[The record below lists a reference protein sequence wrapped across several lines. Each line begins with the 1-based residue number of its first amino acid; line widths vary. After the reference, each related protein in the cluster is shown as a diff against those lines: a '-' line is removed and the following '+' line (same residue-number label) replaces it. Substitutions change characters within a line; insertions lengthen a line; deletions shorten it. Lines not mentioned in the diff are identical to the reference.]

1 MAKSK
6 TRRRKNRN
14 RKSGGGNSSTPSA
27 AATPPK
33 KRLGAKPILYGLIAV
48 GAVAIGFGWWQSGK
62 DEKAFMALVEQG
74 KAAPGDIK
82 VIRSDGRG
90 HLTPGQTQRYR
101 SRFPT
106 SGIHE
111 PVWTTPGVYDLP
123 PPPTRLVHALENG
136 HIVIYYD
143 EPGEAAMA
151 TIEAWLDLYSAPW
164 NGIVATKMLGL
175 GRKLVLTA
183 WTRRLD
189 LDPFE
194 PAAAAHFIDAF
205 RGRGPENPVR

>member
-6 TRRRKNRN
+6 TRRRKHNRQA
-14 RKSGGGNSSTPSA
+14 GGDQANQQSA
-27 AATPPK
+27 EAAPK
-33 KRLGAKPILYGLIAV
+33 KRLGAKPILYGLIALGV
-48 GAVAIGFGWWQSGK
+48 GAIGFGWWDSAK
-62 DEKAFMALVEQG
+62 DERAFMALVAEG

-111 PVWTTPGVYDLP
+111 PIWTTPGVYDLP
-123 PPPTRLVHALENG
+123 QPPTRLVHALEHG
-136 HIVIYYD
+136 HIVIYFD
-143 EPGEAAMA
+143 EPGDEAMA
-151 TIEAWLDLYSAPW
+151 TIKQWSDLYSAPW

-189 LDPFE
+189 LDPFA
-194 PAAAAHFIDAF
+194 PAAAARFIDAF

>member
-6 TRRRKNRN
+6 TRRKKRN
-14 RKSGGGNSSTPSA
+14 RRAGGAQANQRPA
-27 AATPPK
+27 EATPK
-33 KRLGAKPILYGLIAV
+33 VRLGAKPILYGLIAV
-48 GAVAIGFGWWQSGK
+48 AAVAIGFGWWQSKK
-62 DEKAFMALVEQG
+62 DEMAFMALVEQG
-74 KAAPGDIK
+74 RAAPGDVK
-82 VIRSDGRG
+82 SIRSDGGG
-90 HLTPGQTQRYR
+90 HLSPGQPQRYR

-111 PVWTTPGVYDLP
+111 RVWTTPGVYDLP
-123 PPPTRLVHALENG
+123 QPPTRLVHALEHG
-136 HIVIYYD
+136 HIVIYFD
-143 EPGEAAMA
+143 EPGDEAMA
-151 TIEAWLDLYSAPW
+151 TIKRWSDLYGAPW

-194 PAAAAHFIDAF
+194 PAAAARFIDAF